1 MKTLNNITKIF
12 VCGFST
18 FILGQEME
26 VDGIL
31 KVTGEIDVSNQR
43 VVNVADPVEPKDAVN
58 LDYLSAMEMTTS
70 GSGLIVVKCPWYTES
85 ISSSESV
92 NPGIGSC
99 EPPSCPD
106 GWTEVTTYNE
116 VTGAGGGNAFNNS
129 SWEKYFLGNSCR
141 ICEKE

>member
-1 MKTLNNITKIF
+1 MKTLNNITKII

-18 FILGQEME
+18 FILAQEME
-26 VDGIL
+26 VEGAL
-31 KVTGEIDVSNQR
+31 RVTGGI
-43 VVNVADPVEPKDAVN
+43 NVEGQTITNVGDPIEPNDAVN
-58 LDYLSAMEMTTS
+58 LDYLSSMDMSTS
-70 GSGLIVVKCPWYTES
+70 GSGLIVVKCPWFTES
-85 ISSSESV
+85 ISGTESV

-106 GWTEVTTYNE
+106 GWTEVTTYNQ
-116 VTGAGGGNAFNNS
+116 VTGAGGGNAWNNS